1 MQKRS
6 KEEEVKRVQEKKWRD
21 IQLLN
26 DIWSKVV
33 TLILQGVRSVVI
45 YITYCVCCLCL
56 YVLVCIHAACVCM
69 LGVGAGVA
77 TDCNDNKYDY

>member
-1 MQKRS
+1 MKRMQ
-6 KEEEVKRVQEKKWRD
+6 VKKWRD

-26 DIWSKVV
+26 DIWSKVM

-56 YVLVCIHAACVCM
+56 YVLGCIHAACVCM
-69 LGVGAGVA
+69 LGVGVGVA